1 MTAMNQQLPSQ
12 HSATE
17 QAEMQHVVVARVRRN
32 SSVDPRK
39 GRNTALYL
47 QIKESI
53 RQHGV
58 QQPIIVRPVNEPD
71 YDFEI
76 VAGNTR
82 WQCTVDLE
90 TATIPAI
97 IRNLTDA
104 EARVIAAIENMQR
117 ADLTPIEEGKHAM
130 VVLADS
136 GNDHAEVMK
145 LLGWSRTRLDGRIL
159 LSRACAEVEEALLQ
173 GQIKIGHA
181 ELLCRLEEQDQAPIL
196 ARIIEQNLTVKD
208 TQERLFAISRDIS
221 SARFDTKDC
230 SACPHNSAAYIDL
243 FETAVSGAKCQ
254 NATCWN
260 QKTSDLIDVK
270 LIEAKSDFG
279 VVHTDLTLPKDGYV
293 RLESKGPSGVGETQ
307 LSACLSCEKY
317 GAVVSTSAGH
327 EGAVVGGY
335 CFDRNC
341 NKEMQT
347 SYQATLAEATG
358 QQAAPAHPSEVGGQ
372 AGASPAS
379 ERSPATSAHKPAAT
393 AEKAKPAQPQSLKKS
408 IRREAFNMYSQM
420 ACKAVQGNRRLAL
433 AIAIVSMC
441 LEMKNSLPSEL
452 AARIKK
458 RLGVG
463 DFVSDS
469 ERCKIEVKLAE
480 LEEAELLELLT
491 SLASA
496 TPFRNDNADAFERSL
511 PGSQSLAYIKH
522 EGMKPVEHFEMSESY
537 LKSLVKAGIIEDC
550 KRSGFEAKY
559 NEVHGD
565 KAFSKLATEKS
576 DALIKA
582 VLAFK
587 EFSWAGY
594 LPEAF
599 EISAQDGSAT
609 PARA

>member
-1 MTAMNQQLPSQ
+1 MNAVIQQLPTQ
-12 HSATE
+12 DAATK
-17 QAEMQHVVVARVRRN
+17 QAAMQHVVVARVRRN
-32 SSVDPRK
+32 PSVDPRK
-39 GRNTALYL
+39 GRHTSLYL

-58 QQPIIVRPVNEPD
+58 QQPIIVRPIDDPD
-71 YDFEI
+71 FDFEV

-90 TATIPAI
+90 IPTIPAI

-104 EARVIAAIENMQR
+104 EARIIAAIENMQR

-130 VVLADS
+130 VVLADC

-181 ELLCRLEEQDQAPIL
+181 ELLCRLENSDQAPIL

-208 TQERLFAISRDIS
+208 TQDRLFAISRDIS

-230 SACPHNSAAYIDL
+230 AACPHNSAAYIDL

-260 QKTSDLIDVK
+260 QKTGDLIEVK
-270 LIEAKSDFG
+270 LIEAKADYG

-293 RLESKGPSGVGETQ
+293 RLEAKGATGVGEHQ
-307 LSACLSCEKY
+307 LGACLSCEKY
-317 GAVVSTSAGH
+317 GAVVSTSAGQ
-327 EGAVVGGY
+327 EGAVSGGY

-341 NKEMQT
+341 NKQMQT
-347 SYQATLAEATG
+347 AYQAALAEATG
-358 QQAAPAHPSEVGGQ
+358 QQAATEQNGNEAGQTGTNPESGRTPS
-372 AGASPAS
+372 SPAQ
-379 ERSPATSAHKPAAT
+379 KPAASKG
-393 AEKAKPAQPQSLKKS
+393 ASKPAQPQALKKS
-408 IRREAFNMYSQM
+408 IRREAFNLYGQM
-420 ACKAVQGNRRLAL
+420 ACKAVQGNRKLAL
-433 AIAIVSMC
+433 SIAIVSMY
-441 LEMKNSLPSEL
+441 LEMRSSLPSEL
-452 AARIKK
+452 TTRIKK

-463 DFVSDS
+463 DFISDS
-469 ERCKIEVKLAE
+469 DRCKVEVKLAE
-480 LEEAELLELLT
+480 QDESELLELLT
-491 SLASA
+491 NLASV

-511 PGSQSLAYIKH
+511 SGSQSIAYIKH
-522 EGMKPVEHFEMSESY
+522 EGMKPVEHFQMSESY

-550 KRSGFEAKY
+550 KRSGFEAHY
-559 NEVHGD
+559 NEVKGD
-565 KAFSKLATEKS
+565 KAFSKLASEKT
-576 DALIKA
+576 DDLIKA
-582 VLAFK
+582 VLAFTD
-587 EFSWAGY
+587 FSWAGY

-599 EISAQDGSAT
+599 EISAQDGSGT
-609 PARA
+609 RSKV